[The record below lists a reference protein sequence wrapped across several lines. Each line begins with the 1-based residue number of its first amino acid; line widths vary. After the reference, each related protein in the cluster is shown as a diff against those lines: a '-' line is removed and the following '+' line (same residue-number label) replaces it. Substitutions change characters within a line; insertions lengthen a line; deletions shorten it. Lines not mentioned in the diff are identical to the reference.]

1 MTKIG
6 SFFHFSKF
14 RPEISANHPK
24 PAPEKAKSFQ
34 EKPFR
39 CKINE
44 YMKNRLF
51 YDFFWILFGEYRE
64 MGYFCKEIELK
75 LTVHLLPWDLKT
87 THNQPS
93 VGMFQ
98 F

>member
-14 RPEISANHPK
+14 RPEISAKQTK

-51 YDFFWILFGEYRE
+51 YDFF
-64 MGYFCKEIELK
+64 
-75 LTVHLLPWDLKT
+75 
-87 THNQPS
+87 
-93 VGMFQ
+93 
-98 F
+98 